1 MADDDPGRRP
11 MPGAVDTMQVGTA
24 LAVHDLTVRF
34 GGVTALDG
42 VSFEVPAGQVCGLIG
57 PNGAGKTTLF
67 NCVSRLTRPRSGR
80 IEIGGRDVS
89 GLGPHR
95 IAPLGVART
104 FQHLGLVPTLS
115 VRDNVMLGV
124 TAVGRPGFVASTLR
138 LPALR
143 SVDRAA
149 GDRADE
155 VLDRLGLAALAHHP
169 ATGLPYG
176 TLKRVELARAL
187 AGRPSLLL
195 LDEPAGGLS
204 AAEVDE
210 LAGLIES
217 IREGLTVVLVE
228 HHMGMVMR
236 LSDSVVVLDFGRV
249 LATGTPDEVRNDPR
263 VIEAYLGKPA

>member
-1 MADDDPGRRP
+1 MADDDLGRRP
-11 MPGAVDTMQVGTA
+11 MQGAVDTMTTGTA

-67 NCVSRLTRPRSGR
+67 NCVSRLTRPRAGR

-115 VRDNVMLGV
+115 VRDNVMLG
-124 TAVGRPGFVASTLR
+124 AGGRAGFLAASLR
-138 LPALR
+138 LPAAR
-143 SVDRAA
+143 DADRDAA
-149 GDRADE
+149 GRADAL
-155 VLDRLGLAALAHHP
+155 LDRLGLAALAHHP

-187 AGRPSLLL
+187 AARPSLLL

-210 LAGLIES
+210 LAGLIEE